1 MANKKSWVA
10 ASTRRIKPT
19 VPDTVKS
26 MLKEKADKLI
36 DEVIKPQHVKPAP
49 PPTIT
54 TILLILIASGTGII
68 FTFMRLITVPA
79 LMQYPLPLIQDLH
92 EWNMLQITHLILR
105 TCGIQ
110 NSGLNCSKI
119 FRWTTV
125 LN

>member
-1 MANKKSWVA
+1 MANKRSWVA
-10 ASTRRIKPT
+10 ASTKRIKPT

-79 LMQYPLPLIQDLH
+79 LMQYSLPLIQDLH
-92 EWNMLQITHLILR
+92 E
-105 TCGIQ
+105 
-110 NSGLNCSKI
+110 
-119 FRWTTV
+119 
-125 LN
+125 